1 MNSLERRLN
10 RLEEQSQVSPDRA
23 IIVIQ
28 LNETR
33 EQAEARHYAEHP
45 EDRHAARKLL
55 IQVVA

>member
-1 MNSLERRLN
+1 MTHR
-10 RLEEQSQVSPDRA
+10 
-23 IIVIQ
+23 

-55 IQVVA
+55 IQIVE